1 MVEVSQA
8 RREWS
13 LLLLVVSLT
22 DTINLVSLMY
32 ARMIDLR
39 QRLTQISSNRFAFIT
54 FKAVLS
60 YFVVLN
66 KNALQIIINRLL
78 IKCPL
83 SRLNILSSVPVPP
96 PLLANQSPCTTPVS
110 LPTVKCSTAP
120 SPAEPPSSAR
130 LVSVRSSRDGTRVS
144 PR

>member
-22 DTINLVSLMY
+22 DTINLVSLIY

-54 FKAVLS
+54 FKA
-60 YFVVLN
+60 VLN